1 MASPQNVTSIPSVR
15 VPVIDERTGLMSR
28 EWYRY
33 FLNLYTLTGSGGSST
48 TIVNVAS
55 RVNELEINPEPQQ
68 HVLPF
73 LLPELEG
80 RASSEAA
87 LLQEQI
93 NSLTYSMQPYDL
105 TALSATVQALQA
117 QSQTQQSDYAELLK
131 TVQGLALQPSQPE
144 VQALAFGSFY
154 DTTTQTA
161 AAVNTAYAVT
171 FNTTDIMRGVARGS
185 PTSRIYVYSPGAY
198 DMQFSIQLTK
208 ASASAHYIY
217 IWFRKNGTDIPQ
229 SASKII
235 MQGSSSD
242 TIAAWN
248 FVSTAA
254 AGDYFELMWAVEDT
268 GIQLTPIAATAFAP
282 ASPSVIFTINQL
294 NL

>member
-1 MASPQNVTSIPSVR
+1 MASPPNVTSIPSVR

-33 FLNLYTLTGSGGSST
+33 FLNLYTLTGGGSSST
-48 TIVNVAS
+48 TIVNAVT
-55 RVNELEINPEPQQ
+55 RIEELEIDPQPQQ

-105 TALSATVQALQA
+105 TALTATVQALQA
-117 QSQTQQSDYAELLK
+117 QAQVQQSDYAELLK
-131 TVQGLALQPSQPE
+131 TAQGLALTPSQPE
-144 VQALAFGSFY
+144 VQTLGYGSFF

-161 AAVNTAYAVT
+161 GAINTAYAVT
-171 FNTTDIMRGVARGS
+171 FNTTDLARGTARGS
-185 PTSRIYVYSPGAY
+185 TTSRIYVYAPGAY
-198 DMQFSIQLTK
+198 NMQFSAQLTK
-208 ASASAHYIY
+208 SSASAHYVY
-217 IWFRKNGTDIPQ
+217 LWFRKNGTDIAN

-248 FVSTAA
+248 FVSSAA

-268 GIQLTPIAATAFAP
+268 GIQLTASSATAFAP
-282 ASPSVIFTINQL
+282 AVPSVIFTINQI